1 MAHSSISVDARPG
14 LRDLTACEGVCAAD
28 HAQMTTAKL
37 HTTFLSACIALTAL
51 LSSQREALAQTKD
64 DGALWLQSINQGKF
78 GEKDSPLAKWRWWLE
93 AQGRWR
99 DNGET
104 FDTGIFRPGIGY
116 AITDR
121 VIAHVGYAFIDNEP
135 ENRPVV
141 HENRVWQQLTWNVPV
156 EGFTLQS
163 RTRLEERF
171 IVDESDTGWRLR
183 QFFKA
188 TVPVVEDKTTFVSA
202 WEEMF
207 WDLDDTDWGQRT
219 GFRQNR
225 AFLGLGQFFDEKK
238 SISIEVGY
246 LNQWIDRPG
255 EDRLNHVL
263 LVCMFM
269 TF

>member
-1 MAHSSISVDARPG
+1 MHRATRPNG
-14 LRDLTACEGVCAAD
+14 SWRQALRL
-28 HAQMTTAKL
+28 
-37 HTTFLSACIALTAL
+37 FAL
-51 LSSQREALAQTKD
+51 LAIAPGIAAQTQD
-64 DGALWLQSINQGKF
+64 DGALWAMWLGQGKL
-78 GEKDSPLAKWRWWLE
+78 GDKDSGLDRWRWWLD
-93 AQGRWR
+93 AQVRWR
-99 DNGET
+99 DNGQT
-104 FDTGIFRPGIGY
+104 YDAGIFRPGIGY

-121 VIAHVGYAFIDNEP
+121 VTAHFGYAFIESDP
-135 ENRPVV
+135 AGRDPF
-141 HENRVWQQLTWNVPV
+141 HENRLWQQLNWNVPV

-171 IVDESDTGWRLR
+171 VEDQSDEGWRLR

-202 WEEMF
+202 WDEMF
-207 WDLDDTDWGQRT
+207 WDLGDTDWGQRT

-225 AFLGLGQFFDEKK
+225 AFLGLGQFLDEKK
-238 SISIEVGY
+238 SVSIEVGY

>member
-1 MAHSSISVDARPG
+1 
-14 LRDLTACEGVCAAD
+14 
-28 HAQMTTAKL
+28 MTTSKL

-51 LSSQREALAQTKD
+51 FSSQRAALAQTQD
-64 DGALWLQSINQGKF
+64 DGGLWLMSVNQGKF
-78 GEKDSPLAKWRWWLE
+78 GPKESGLADWRWWLE
-93 AQGRWR
+93 GQARWL
-99 DNGET
+99 DNGER
-104 FDTGIFRPGIGY
+104 FDTGFVR
-116 AITDR
+116 A
-121 VIAHVGYAFIDNEP
+121 AVGYAVTERLLVHAGYAFFDSEPDNK
-135 ENRPVV
+135 PVV
-141 HENRVWQQLTWNVPV
+141 HENRIWQQVLWNVPV

-171 IVDESDTGWRLR
+171 LEDRSDEGWRLR

-202 WEEMF
+202 WDEMF
-207 WDLDDTDWGQRT
+207 WDLGDTDWGQRT

-225 AFLGLGQFFDEKK
+225 AFLGLGQFLDEKK
-238 SISIEVGY
+238 SVSIEVGY